1 MTNTKIFT
9 LSNPATGDLRTFQP
23 LNDEVGYYGSR
34 FTTIT
39 DLRALYQAALRVGFT
54 ELTVS
59 EQPEYAPSAFEV
71 GAWRRI

>member
-23 LNDEVGYYGSR
+23 LNDEVGYYGAR
-34 FTTIT
+34 YTTMVE
-39 DLRALYQAALRVGFT
+39 LRALYQAARRVGFT
-54 ELTVS
+54 ELTIT
-59 EQPEYAPSAFEV
+59 EQPEYAPSVFET